1 MAEIIILE
9 FLYLHLAGF
18 KWLNSLQLL
27 VKSRVWNMMLTRIW
41 LGLCMLPGQI
51 SVKQSQFYFCAVTC
65 SELHR
70 YSWHQKKLIEQ
81 KNVWLFE
88 YKIIYLI
95 YDWNLRTLIIHNN
108 MYNIWIHCNFCFHFN
123 CSFNF
128 SSGVI
133 FFIYLSYLYAYIDLF
148 ILFMF

>member
-1 MAEIIILE
+1 MTE
-9 FLYLHLAGF
+9 FIAVIG
-18 KWLNSLQLL
+18 Q
-27 VKSRVWNMMLTRIW
+27 VKSLKYDVESNLTWPLHASRTNQ
-41 LGLCMLPGQI
+41 CETVNFI
-51 SVKQSQFYFCAVTC
+51 SVLWHVQSYTDTPDTK
-65 SELHR
+65 
-70 YSWHQKKLIEQ
+70 KKLIEQ

-133 FFIYLSYLYAYIDLF
+133 FFHYLSYLYAYIDLF
-148 ILFMF
+148 IIFISFSYFSTFSTQVKINKN